1 MVVEV
6 VGDVSTIITSVTALI
21 AGVGGIVGAVL
32 AFLRTQKHSDKIS
45 GLIQQASNVEGQ
57 VMGINKTIDDN
68 KEKIGTIVDVSEK
81 LVPALGVKHDE
92 NEAKIRALVAQ
103 IDAIKA
109 QLDRVQ
115 AITTTPDPLGVT
127 ADLKTT
133 NG

>member
-6 VGDVSTIITSVTALI
+6 VGDVSTMITSITALVASI
-21 AGVGGIVGAVL
+21 GGITGAIL

-45 GLIQQASNVEGQ
+45 NLIQQASTVEGQ
-57 VMGINKTIDDN
+57 VMGMNKTIDDN

-103 IDAIKA
+103 MDMIKG
-109 QLDRVQ
+109 QLNRVQ
-115 AITTTPDPLGVT
+115 AITTPTH
-127 ADLKTT
+127 
-133 NG
+133 